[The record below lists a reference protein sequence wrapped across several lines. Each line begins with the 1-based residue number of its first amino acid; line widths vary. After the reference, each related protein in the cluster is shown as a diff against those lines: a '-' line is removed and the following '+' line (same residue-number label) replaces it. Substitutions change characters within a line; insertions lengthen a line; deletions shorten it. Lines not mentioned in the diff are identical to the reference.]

1 LGLGAFI
8 AFVTTTASM
17 VAFVNSIV
25 AGAGV
30 ALLGGLL
37 LRDRTGLAVAL
48 GALSAALLMAAF
60 LAYQRWRHGMG

>member
-1 LGLGAFI
+1 
-8 AFVTTTASM
+8 M

-30 ALLGGLL
+30 ALLGGLVA
-37 LRDRTGLAVAL
+37 RDQTGLAVAL
-48 GALSAALLMAAF
+48 GALSTALLMAAF

>member
-8 AFVTTTASM
+8 AFITTTASM

-30 ALLGGLL
+30 ALLAGLVV
-37 LRDRTGLAVAL
+37 RDRTVLAVAL
-48 GALSAALLMAAF
+48 GVVTATVLMTAF
-60 LAYQRWRHGMG
+60 FAYQRWRHGMG